1 MRLGEIKKLC
11 KASGCV
17 RLYDELPASIEET
30 RDELVADM
38 RLEGL
43 DPDNY
48 DIDDMIKNPDDIRQW
63 ISDGVGAYPLDGLP
77 YLDEESVCAIFDIDA
92 KKRDKL
98 VVSHAGTLPEGMDFT
113 DIHQGDEPLEQL
125 DFQMSL
131 GGNELT
137 LFRDG
142 GGGLVVIKSAYRK
155 PLEAWNECECFKRVD
170 SEGRPYVAV
179 MSGCI
184 LRALI
189 YPYKIGEQLVE
200 TLGAVYNAAG
210 VAAEQEQMRI

>member
-1 MRLGEIKKLC
+1 MKLKAVEKLC

-17 RLYDELPASIEET
+17 RLFDEEAKGPVMSPEELLEMLT
-30 RDELVADM
+30 EDMDEDRV
-38 RLEGL
+38 
-43 DPDNY
+43 PT
-48 DIDDMIKNPDDIRQW
+48 PTRQW

-77 YLDEESVCAIFDIDA
+77 YLDEESICAIFDIDA

-98 VVSHAGTLPEGMDFT
+98 VVSHKGALPEGMGFT
-113 DIHQGDEPLEQL
+113 DVHQGDDRLEQL

-131 GGNELT
+131 GGDELT
-137 LFRDG
+137 LFRDS

-155 PLEAWNECECFKRVD
+155 PFEAWKECECFKRVD

-179 MSGCI
+179 MSGFV
-184 LRALI
+184 LRGLI

-210 VAAEQEQMRI
+210 VAAEQERMKI

>member
-1 MRLGEIKKLC
+1 MKLKFVEKLC

-17 RLYDELPASIEET
+17 RLYDEEEKKPGMSTKEMLEILTEYMDEDSLPT
-30 RDELVADM
+30 
-38 RLEGL
+38 
-43 DPDNY
+43 P
-48 DIDDMIKNPDDIRQW
+48 PRQW

-92 KKRDKL
+92 KRRDKL

-113 DIHQGDEPLEQL
+113 DQHRGDDPLEQL

-184 LRALI
+184 LRGLI

-210 VAAEQEQMRI
+210 VAAEQEQMKI

>member
-1 MRLGEIKKLC
+1 MKLKAVEKLC

-17 RLYDELPASIEET
+17 RLFDEAAKETVMSPEELLEMLT
-30 RDELVADM
+30 EEMDEDRV
-38 RLEGL
+38 
-43 DPDNY
+43 PT
-48 DIDDMIKNPDDIRQW
+48 PPRQW

-77 YLDEESVCAIFDIDA
+77 YLDEESICAIFDIDA
-92 KKRDKL
+92 KKRYKL
-98 VVSHAGTLPEGMDFT
+98 VVSHKGALPEGMDFT
-113 DIHQGDEPLEQL
+113 DVHQGDDRLEQL

-131 GGNELT
+131 GGDELT

-155 PLEAWNECECFKRVD
+155 PFEAWKECEYFKRVD

-184 LRALI
+184 LRGLI

-210 VAAEQEQMRI
+210 VAAEQEQRRANV

>member
-1 MRLGEIKKLC
+1 MKLKAVEKLC

-17 RLYDELPASIEET
+17 RLFDEEAKEPVMSSEKLLEMLTEDM
-30 RDELVADM
+30 DEDRV
-38 RLEGL
+38 
-43 DPDNY
+43 PT
-48 DIDDMIKNPDDIRQW
+48 PPRQW
-63 ISDGVGAYPLDGLP
+63 ISDGVACYPLDGLP
-77 YLDEESVCAIFDIDA
+77 YLDEESICAIFDIDA

-98 VVSHAGTLPEGMDFT
+98 VLSHKADLPEGMDFT
-113 DIHQGDEPLEQL
+113 DVHQGDDRLEQL

-131 GGNELT
+131 GGDELT

-155 PLEAWNECECFKRVD
+155 PFEAWKECECFKRVD
-170 SEGRPYVAV
+170 SAGRPYVAV
-179 MSGCI
+179 MSGFV
-184 LRALI
+184 LRGLI

-210 VAAEQEQMRI
+210 VAAEQEKMKI

>member
-1 MRLGEIKKLC
+1 MKLKAVEKIC

-43 DPDNY
+43 NPDNY
-48 DIDDMIKNPDDIRQW
+48 DIDDMVKNPDDIRQW
-63 ISDGVGAYPLDGLP
+63 ISDGVGAYTLDGLP

-113 DIHQGDEPLEQL
+113 DYHRGDDPLEQL

-184 LRALI
+184 LRGLI

-210 VAAEQEQMRI
+210 VAAEQEQLRV

>member
-1 MRLGEIKKLC
+1 MKLKAVEKLC

-17 RLYDELPASIEET
+17 RLFDEAGKEPDMSPEELLEMLT
-30 RDELVADM
+30 EDMDEDRV
-38 RLEGL
+38 
-43 DPDNY
+43 PT
-48 DIDDMIKNPDDIRQW
+48 PPRQW

-77 YLDEESVCAIFDIDA
+77 YLDEESICAIFDIDA

-98 VVSHAGTLPEGMDFT
+98 VVSHKGALPEGMDFT
-113 DIHQGDEPLEQL
+113 DVHQGDDRLEQL

-131 GGNELT
+131 GGDELT

-155 PLEAWNECECFKRVD
+155 PFEAWKECECFKRVD
-170 SEGRPYVAV
+170 SAGRPYVAV
-179 MSGCI
+179 MSSFV
-184 LRALI
+184 LRGLI

-210 VAAEQEQMRI
+210 VAAEQERMKI

>member
-1 MRLGEIKKLC
+1 MKLKAVEKLC

-113 DIHQGDEPLEQL
+113 DIHQGDDRLEQL

>member
-1 MRLGEIKKLC
+1 MKLKPIEKLC

-17 RLYDELPASIEET
+17 RMFDENKIVDQTE
-30 RDELVADM
+30 
-38 RLEGL
+38 
-43 DPDNY
+43 
-48 DIDDMIKNPDDIRQW
+48 DDVTVFPQRQW

-77 YLDEESVCAIFDIDA
+77 YMDKEAICAIFDIDA
-92 KKRDKL
+92 KKRNKM

-113 DIHQGDEPLEQL
+113 DYHRGDDPLEQL

-155 PLEAWNECECFKRVD
+155 PIEAWNECECFKRVD

-184 LRALI
+184 LRGLI

-210 VAAEQEQMRI
+210 VAAEQEQMKI

>member
-1 MRLGEIKKLC
+1 MKLKAVEKLC

-43 DPDNY
+43 NPDNY
-48 DIDDMIKNPDDIRQW
+48 DIDDMVKNPDDIRQW

-113 DIHQGDEPLEQL
+113 DYHRGDDPLEQL

-184 LRALI
+184 LRGLI

>member
-1 MRLGEIKKLC
+1 MKLKPIEKLC

-77 YLDEESVCAIFDIDA
+77 YLDEESVCAIFDVDA

-113 DIHQGDEPLEQL
+113 DQHRGDDPLEQL

>member
-1 MRLGEIKKLC
+1 MKLKAVEKLC

-17 RLYDELPASIEET
+17 RLFDEAAKEPVMSSEELLEMLT
-30 RDELVADM
+30 EEMDEDRV
-38 RLEGL
+38 
-43 DPDNY
+43 PT
-48 DIDDMIKNPDDIRQW
+48 PPRQW

-77 YLDEESVCAIFDIDA
+77 YLDEESICAIFDIDA

-98 VVSHAGTLPEGMDFT
+98 VVSHKGALPEGMDFT
-113 DIHQGDEPLEQL
+113 DVHKGDDRLEQL

-131 GGNELT
+131 GGDELT

-155 PLEAWNECECFKRVD
+155 PFEAWKECECFKRVD

-184 LRALI
+184 LRGLI

-200 TLGAVYNAAG
+200 TLGEVYNAAG
-210 VAAEQEQMRI
+210 VAAEQEQMRV

>member
-1 MRLGEIKKLC
+1 MKLKPIEKLC
-11 KASGCV
+11 KVSGCV

-98 VVSHAGTLPEGMDFT
+98 VVSHKGTLPEGMDFT
-113 DIHQGDEPLEQL
+113 DIHQGDDRLEQL

-184 LRALI
+184 LRGLI
-189 YPYKIGEQLVE
+189 GTYRINEQLVE
-200 TLGAVYNAAG
+200 TLGVVYNAAG
-210 VAAEQEQMRI
+210 VAAEQEQMRV

>member
-1 MRLGEIKKLC
+1 MKLKPIEKLC

-17 RLYDELPASIEET
+17 RLLDEADKEPGMSPEELMDMLT
-30 RDELVADM
+30 EEMDEDRV
-38 RLEGL
+38 
-43 DPDNY
+43 PS
-48 DIDDMIKNPDDIRQW
+48 PPRQW
-63 ISDGVGAYPLDGLP
+63 ISDGVACYPLDGLP
-77 YLDEESVCAIFDIDA
+77 YLDEESICAIFDIDA

-98 VVSHAGTLPEGMDFT
+98 VVSHKGALPEGMDFT
-113 DIHQGDEPLEQL
+113 DVHQGDDRLEQL

-131 GGNELT
+131 GGDELT

-155 PLEAWNECECFKRVD
+155 PFEAWKECECFKRVD

-184 LRALI
+184 LRGLI

-210 VAAEQEQMRI
+210 VAAEQEKMKI

>member
-1 MRLGEIKKLC
+1 MKLKAVEKLC

-30 RDELVADM
+30 RDKLVADM

-43 DPDNY
+43 NPDNY
-48 DIDDMIKNPDDIRQW
+48 DIDDMVKNPDDIRQW

-113 DIHQGDEPLEQL
+113 DCHRGDDPLEQL
-125 DFQMSL
+125 DIQMSL

-184 LRALI
+184 LRGRI
-189 YPYKIGEQLVE
+189 YPYKIGEQLGE

>member
-17 RLYDELPASIEET
+17 RLFDEAAKEPVVRPEELLEMLT
-30 RDELVADM
+30 EDMDEDRV
-38 RLEGL
+38 
-43 DPDNY
+43 PT
-48 DIDDMIKNPDDIRQW
+48 PPRQW

-92 KKRDKL
+92 KKRYKL

-113 DIHQGDEPLEQL
+113 DYHRGDDPLEQL

-131 GGNELT
+131 GGNEMT

-155 PLEAWNECECFKRVD
+155 PLEAWSECECFKRVD

-184 LRALI
+184 LRGLI
-189 YPYKIGEQLVE
+189 FPTRSGSSWWRPSERSITRREWRR
-200 TLGAVYNAAG
+200 N
-210 VAAEQEQMRI
+210 RSR

>member
-1 MRLGEIKKLC
+1 MKLKAVEKLC

-38 RLEGL
+38 RMEGL

-92 KKRDKL
+92 KRRDKL
-98 VVSHAGTLPEGMDFT
+98 IVSHAGTLPEGMDFT
-113 DIHQGDEPLEQL
+113 DYHRGDDPLEQL

-155 PLEAWNECECFKRVD
+155 TLEAWNECECFKRVD
-170 SEGRPYVAV
+170 REGRPYVAV

-184 LRALI
+184 LRGLI

-200 TLGAVYNAAG
+200 TLGVVYNAAG
-210 VAAEQEQMRI
+210 VAAEQEQMRV